1 MNFNQVK
8 ATAFGLVGFGARL
21 AHDTLRQ
28 TIIKASLRV
37 DNPGRVEA
45 SELSEYG
52 LTDASIRL
60 ARGCAIRAYD
70 ALEKRVILW
79 K

>member
-1 MNFNQVK
+1 MNFNQVRT
-8 ATAFGLVGFGARL
+8 TAFGLVGFGASF
-21 AHDTLRQ
+21 AHEALRQ

-70 ALEKRVILW
+70 AWENRVRLW